1 MRPLRVL
8 ASRLLAIM
16 TGRRRDADLTAE
28 IQAHLDALT
37 DDFVRQGLSLV
48 SARAAAR
55 RAFGGVEQVK
65 ERYRDQRGSAF
76 VDAVIHDVRY
86 AVRGLRRNPGFTIV
100 AVLTLALG
108 IGANTAIFTLV
119 NALLLKPLPVTDP
132 GRLAVFTVVS
142 PSGSLEDSFSYPFYE
157 QVRDTAHTFSGLA
170 ASGGIGNLRVA
181 AIGSVASAEIE
192 MVVGERVTGNFFSVL
207 DVDALLGRT
216 FTSADD
222 GRGSAG
228 PVVVLS
234 HAFWKRRFDSDP
246 SVVGRHVTVN
256 ELPFTVVGVMPP
268 GFFGFEVGRR
278 AQAEVEVIFQRDLTE
293 RARTRAERLGS
304 AFTPSDRRAFLSRSI
319 SLQSGRTGHTRLRYE
334 FLRPLAILMTVVGI
348 VLLIG
353 CANLGNLLLAR
364 ASARQKEIAVRLA
377 LGAGRGRL
385 VRQLLTESLVLAT
398 AGAALGLLVA
408 QGGAQF
414 LLTYFPPQRLAIDL
428 TPDVRVFGFTAAVA
442 MSTAF
447 LFGLTPAIRATRLT
461 LTSGLKGAAPTSG
474 GERSTV
480 ALNKLLVIGQVA
492 LSVFLLIAAGLFI
505 RTLVNLQRLDVGFD
519 RANVLIFSLDVPIR
533 YNAAESTA
541 IYERVR
547 DRLQQLPG
555 VRTTSVERFGLL
567 RDDNWSEKV
576 SVPGYVPGSDEDM
589 TSFGQ
594 MVGARF
600 FETMGIPLIEG
611 REFTVGEVGAAA
623 QADAR
628 RVMAGGPPQAPAAS
642 GGRVAI
648 INSVMARRF
657 FGNQSPMGKRFNL
670 RPNEPMEIIGVAD
683 DVKYR
688 TLRER
693 TPPTFYV
700 PGGVPGNIVM
710 RTADTQASL
719 NASIARAIREVDPSV
734 QALRIRTMNEVVNET
749 LLQERFVG
757 RLAVFFGALGLLLA
771 SIGLY
776 GVMSYVIARRTRE
789 IAIRMALGARRGQV
803 IWMVLRGDLLL
814 MAAGFGIGVPAALVS
829 ARVVENLLFGVRA
842 IDPATVCAAM
852 AVMTLVGAIAG
863 LIPARRASRVDPMV
877 ALRNE

>member
-1 MRPLRVL
+1 
-8 ASRLLAIM
+8 
-16 TGRRRDADLTAE
+16 
-28 IQAHLDALT
+28 
-37 DDFVRQGLSLV
+37 
-48 SARAAAR
+48 
-55 RAFGGVEQVK
+55 VEQVK
-65 ERYRDQRGSAF
+65 ETYRDQGGSPFA
-76 VDAVIHDVRY
+76 DGLIHDVRY

-108 IGANTAIFTLV
+108 IGANTAIFTLL
-119 NALLLKPLPVTDP
+119 NALLLKPLPVTAP
-132 GRLAVFTVVS
+132 ERLAVFTVVS
-142 PSGSLEDSFSYPFYE
+142 PSGSREDSFSYPFYE
-157 QVRDTAHTFSGLA
+157 QVRDTAHTFSGIA

-181 AIGSVASAEIE
+181 AIGSGASAEPE
-192 MVVGERVTGNFFSVL
+192 MVIGERVTGNFFSVL
-207 DVDALLGRT
+207 DAEALLGRT

-222 GRGSAG
+222 GRASVG
-228 PVVVLS
+228 PVIVLS
-234 HAFWKRRFDSDP
+234 HAFWQRRFVSDP
-246 SVVGRHVTVN
+246 SVVGRHVMVN

-268 GFFGFEVGRR
+268 GFFGFEIGRRPDFWWSFQMMPRLMPGIQALMTQPGSSWMRLIGRLGPDASLAR

-293 RARTRAERLGS
+293 RARSRGARLGS
-304 AFTPSDRRAFLSRSI
+304 AFTPSERRAFLSRSI
-319 SLQSGRTGHTRLRYE
+319 ALQPGRTGHTRLRYE
-334 FLRPLAILMTVVGI
+334 FLRPLVILMTVVGI

-353 CANLGNLLLAR
+353 CANLANLLLAR

-377 LGAGRGRL
+377 IGAGRSRL
-385 VRQLLTESLVLAT
+385 VRQLLTESLVLAM
-398 AGAALGLLVA
+398 AGAALGLLFA

-428 TPDVRVFGFTAAVA
+428 TPDVRVFGFTAAVSL
-442 MSTAF
+442 STAV
-447 LFGLTPAIRATRLT
+447 LFGLTPAVRATRLE
-461 LTSGLKGAAPTSG
+461 LTSGLKAAASTSG
-474 GERSTV
+474 DERSSV
-480 ALNKLLVIGQVA
+480 ALNKLLVTGQVA

-505 RTLVNLQRLDVGFD
+505 RTLVNLQRLEVGFD
-519 RANVLIFSLDVPIR
+519 RANVLIFSLDIPIR

-555 VRTTSVERFGLL
+555 VQTTSVERFGLL
-567 RDDNWSEKV
+567 RDDNWSDKV
-576 SVPGYVPGSDEDM
+576 SVPGYTPGPDEDM

-611 REFTVGEVGAAA
+611 REFTAEEVGAAT

-628 RVMAGGPPQAPAAS
+628 RVMAGGAPQAPAAN

-683 DVKYR
+683 DAKYR
-688 TLRER
+688 TLRET

-700 PGGVPGNIVM
+700 PGGTPGNIVM
-710 RTADTQASL
+710 RTADGQAGL

-757 RLAVFFGALGLLLA
+757 RLAGFFGALGLLLA

-776 GVMSYVIARRTRE
+776 GVMSYAIARRTRE

-842 IDPATVCAAM
+842 IDPVTVCAAM
-852 AVMTLVGAIAG
+852 AVMTVVGAIAG
-863 LIPARRASRVDPMV
+863 LIPARRASHVDPMV